1 MDPPLRQKMAIYSGQ
16 RALQTKKERMPLK
29 WKPDRETGTK
39 REQRFRL
46 ERQKIRKTFAQNM
59 QRAEDL
65 YHVYYSAADVK
76 TVDTGDLEQKFVEW
90 AFGKYRHEKFKE
102 ALSKEHID
110 MTENWRE
117 IVVTTETCKKAME
130 ARLEANRVKRQQ
142 RRAAA
147 ICNRFV

>member
-1 MDPPLRQKMAIYSGQ
+1 
-16 RALQTKKERMPLK
+16 MPLK

-46 ERQKIRKTFAQNM
+46 ERQRIRKTFAENM

-65 YHVYYSAADVK
+65 YHVYYSAADVG

-102 ALSKEHID
+102 PLRKEHIE

-117 IVVTTETCKKAME
+117 IVVTTEACKAATAGRM
-130 ARLEANRVKRQQ
+130 EANRVKRHM
-142 RRAAA
+142 RKAAA
-147 ICNRFV
+147 ICNRFVG